1 MEEKKNLVNKTA
13 ITAFRRLKWIYVY
26 CLSHEIFENIV
37 FVIWIKNV
45 LHPGYNFSLVVI
57 YKCHIELCVIKDL
70 YRTERTHYLYFHT
83 VKIAMCYL
91 GLSTRRFCYIP
102 SFLICIVN
110 IWGKVSAQLRTIVKQ
125 ICSPNGNVL
134 FSLFKNWMH
143 NIGWG
148 WAEIL
153 PHLVTI
159 ACVISWRMLK
169 WQDFRNSGHSKLVS
183 NNYNSCLLLLFFNL
197 HKELVRMCC
206 LMKPWAT
213 CSYPYWKR

>member
-1 MEEKKNLVNKTA
+1 
-13 ITAFRRLKWIYVY
+13 
-26 CLSHEIFENIV
+26 
-37 FVIWIKNV
+37 
-45 LHPGYNFSLVVI
+45 
-57 YKCHIELCVIKDL
+57 
-70 YRTERTHYLYFHT
+70 
-83 VKIAMCYL
+83 MCYL

-143 NIGWG
+143 NVGWG

-169 WQDFRNSGHSKLVS
+169 WQDFRNSGHSKLVF

-197 HKELVRMCC
+197 IKNSWERVASWNHEPLVLILIESGKQERQRI
-206 LMKPWAT
+206 LMM
-213 CSYPYWKR
+213 

>member
-1 MEEKKNLVNKTA
+1 MW
-13 ITAFRRLKWIYVY
+13 LKIFTVHREPTIYIFTCKDSDV
-26 CLSHEIFENIV
+26 LSRFINSA
-37 FVIWIKNV
+37 V
-45 LHPGYNFSLVVI
+45 LLHS
-57 YKCHIELCVIKDL
+57 
-70 YRTERTHYLYFHT
+70 
-83 VKIAMCYL
+83 
-91 GLSTRRFCYIP
+91 

-143 NIGWG
+143 NVGWS

-169 WQDFRNSGHSKLVS
+169 WQDFRNSGHSKLVF